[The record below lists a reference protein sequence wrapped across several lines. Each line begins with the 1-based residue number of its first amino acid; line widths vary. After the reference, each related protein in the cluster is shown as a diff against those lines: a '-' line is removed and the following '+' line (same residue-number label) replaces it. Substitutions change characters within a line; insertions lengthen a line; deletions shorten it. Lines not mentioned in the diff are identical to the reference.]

1 MKKKKMSKK
10 TKKWLY
16 FFLMLVLSF
25 CIIVLPTHYFSF
37 LGMGPQSWS
46 DILQDW
52 WLIVP
57 IVLFGAFWCWA
68 KKDFDEEDY

>member
-1 MKKKKMSKK
+1 
-10 TKKWLY
+10 
-16 FFLMLVLSF
+16 MLVLSF

-57 IVLFGAFWCWA
+57 TVLFAAFWCWA
-68 KKDFDEEDY
+68 KKDFDEED